1 MHFRSPVLAHF
12 RPTQR
17 PSRSPGLSSPLGS
30 FLLWRRL
37 CSGLLLPVLL
47 ALLLV
52 VPKPALAASGGRMG
66 GGSFRSS
73 PMPRSYGGGGGG
85 YGGNYGGGGY
95 SRGYGGG
102 GIGFPFLV
110 PLFGFGG
117 GGLFGFLILMAVVG
131 LVTNALRGGGGGGG
145 GGRGALVSGQ
155 AGPMATYRPDG
166 PVAIAQL
173 QVGLLATARDLQQ
186 DLRGLA
192 ASADTSSNAGLQ
204 RVLQDTTL
212 ALLRHPDQWVYASVE
227 VGQVPFAA
235 AESTFNRL
243 SMTERSKLSREV
255 TSNVGGQKLEDR
267 PGLAGNADA
276 VSDYIA
282 VTLLV
287 ASRSRLTLKP
297 LKADEDLRESLRL
310 LGSLSSTELVAL
322 EVIWQPEGAGEV
334 LSTEELLT
342 AYPNLQHL

>member
-1 MHFRSPVLAHF
+1 MALF

-17 PSRSPGLSSPLGS
+17 PLQFLGLTSP
-30 FLLWRRL
+30 LLWRRL
-37 CSGLLLPVLL
+37 CSGLLLPVLV

-52 VPKPALAASGGRMG
+52 VPKPALAASGGRIG
-66 GGSFRSS
+66 GGNFRSS

-85 YGGNYGGGGY
+85 YGGGGY

-102 GIGFPFLV
+102 GIGFPFLI
-110 PLFGFGG
+110 PFFGFGG

-131 LVTNALRGGGGGGG
+131 LFANALRGGGGGGG
-145 GGRGALVSGQ
+145 GAMASGQ
-155 AGPMATYRPDG
+155 AGLIATYRPDG

-173 QVGLLATARDLQQ
+173 QVGLLASARDLQQ

-212 ALLRHPDQWVYASVE
+212 ALLRHPDLWVYASAE

-255 TSNVGGQKLEDR
+255 TSNVAGQKLEDR
-267 PGLAGNADA
+267 PGLVGNADA
-276 VSDYIA
+276 ASDYIA
-282 VTLLV
+282 VTVLV
-287 ASRSRLTLKP
+287 ASRSRLTLKA

-310 LGSLSSTELVAL
+310 LGSVSSTDLLAL

>member
-1 MHFRSPVLAHF
+1 MALF

-17 PSRSPGLSSPLGS
+17 PLQFLGLTSP
-30 FLLWRRL
+30 LLWRRL
-37 CSGLLLPVLL
+37 CSGLLLPVLV

-52 VPKPALAASGGRMG
+52 VPKPALAASGGRIG
-66 GGSFRSS
+66 GGNFRSS

-85 YGGNYGGGGY
+85 YGGGGY

-102 GIGFPFLV
+102 GIGFPFLI
-110 PLFGFGG
+110 PFFGFGG

-131 LVTNALRGGGGGGG
+131 LFANALRGGGGGGG
-145 GGRGALVSGQ
+145 GAMASGQ
-155 AGPMATYRPDG
+155 AGPIATYRPDG

-173 QVGLLATARDLQQ
+173 QVGLLASARDLQQ

-212 ALLRHPDQWVYASVE
+212 ALLRHPDLWVYASAE

-255 TSNVGGQKLEDR
+255 TSNVAGQNLEDR
-267 PGLAGNADA
+267 PGLVGNADA
-276 VSDYIA
+276 ASDYIA
-282 VTLLV
+282 VTVLV
-287 ASRSRLTLKP
+287 ASRSRLTLKA

-310 LGSLSSTELVAL
+310 LGSVSSTDLLALV
-322 EVIWQPEGAGEV
+322 VIWQPEGAGEV

>member
-1 MHFRSPVLAHF
+1 MALF

-17 PSRSPGLSSPLGS
+17 PLQFLGLTSP
-30 FLLWRRL
+30 LLWRRL
-37 CSGLLLPVLL
+37 CSGLLLPVLV

-52 VPKPALAASGGRMG
+52 VPKPALAASGGRIG
-66 GGSFRSS
+66 GGNFRSS

-85 YGGNYGGGGY
+85 GYGGGGY

-102 GIGFPFLV
+102 GIGFPFLI
-110 PLFGFGG
+110 PFFGFGG

-131 LVTNALRGGGGGGG
+131 LFANALRGGGGGGG
-145 GGRGALVSGQ
+145 GAMASGQ
-155 AGPMATYRPDG
+155 AGPISTYRPDG

-173 QVGLLATARDLQQ
+173 QVGLLASARDLQQ

-212 ALLRHPDQWVYASVE
+212 ALLRHPDLWVYASAE

-255 TSNVGGQKLEDR
+255 TSNVAGQKLEDR
-267 PGLAGNADA
+267 PGLVGNADA
-276 VSDYIA
+276 ASDYIA
-282 VTLLV
+282 VTVLV
-287 ASRSRLTLKP
+287 ASRSRLTLKA

-310 LGSLSSTELVAL
+310 LGSVSSTDLLAL

>member
-1 MHFRSPVLAHF
+1 MRS
-12 RPTQR
+12 
-17 PSRSPGLSSPLGS
+17 SLSTP
-30 FLLWRRL
+30 LLWRRL
-37 CSGLLLPVLL
+37 CSGLLLPVLV

-52 VPKPALAASGGRMG
+52 VPKPAMAASGGRIG

-73 PMPRSYGGGGGG
+73 PMPRSYGGGGG
-85 YGGNYGGGGY
+85 YGGGGY

-102 GIGFPFLV
+102 GIGFPFLI
-110 PLFGFGG
+110 PFFGFGG

-131 LVTNALRGGGGGGG
+131 LFANALRGGGGGGG
-145 GGRGALVSGQ
+145 GAIASGDG
-155 AGPMATYRPDG
+155 GPISSYRPDG

-212 ALLRHPDQWVYASVE
+212 ALLRHPDLWVYASAE

-267 PGLAGNADA
+267 PGVAGNADA
-276 VSDYIA
+276 TSDYIA
-282 VTLLV
+282 VTVLV
-287 ASRSRLTLKP
+287 ASRSRLSLKP
-297 LKADEDLRESLRL
+297 LKADEDLREALRL
-310 LGSLSSTELVAL
+310 LGSVSSTDLLAL

>member
-1 MHFRSPVLAHF
+1 MALF

-17 PSRSPGLSSPLGS
+17 PLQFRGLTSP
-30 FLLWRRL
+30 LLWRRL
-37 CSGLLLPVLL
+37 CSGLLLPVLV

-52 VPKPALAASGGRMG
+52 VPKPA
-66 GGSFRSS
+66 
-73 PMPRSYGGGGGG
+73 
-85 YGGNYGGGGY
+85 
-95 SRGYGGG
+95 
-102 GIGFPFLV
+102 
-110 PLFGFGG
+110 
-117 GGLFGFLILMAVVG
+117 
-131 LVTNALRGGGGGGG
+131 
-145 GGRGALVSGQ
+145 
-155 AGPMATYRPDG
+155 
-166 PVAIAQL
+166 
-173 QVGLLATARDLQQ
+173 
-186 DLRGLA
+186 LA

-212 ALLRHPDQWVYASVE
+212 ALLRHPDLWVYASAE

-255 TSNVGGQKLEDR
+255 TSNVAGQKLADR
-267 PGLAGNADA
+267 PGLVGNADA
-276 VSDYIA
+276 ASDYIA
-282 VTLLV
+282 VTVLV
-287 ASRSRLTLKP
+287 ASRSRLTLKA

-310 LGSLSSTELVAL
+310 LGSVSSTDLLAL